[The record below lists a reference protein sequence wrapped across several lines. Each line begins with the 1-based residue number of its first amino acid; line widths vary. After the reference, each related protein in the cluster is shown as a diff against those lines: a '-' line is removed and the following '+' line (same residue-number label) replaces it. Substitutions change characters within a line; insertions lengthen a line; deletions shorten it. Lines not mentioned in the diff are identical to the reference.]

1 MPFGELDGLTLK
13 EIRQDLFRNIISTR
27 QSQDLFDDL
36 SDDPDDWHTAIH
48 LEMAFKP
55 PHYESN
61 QPIIDRPF
69 EEAAYLEAI
78 QFPFDHLGESRFS
91 KGTFGVWYGSEQLET
106 TIHETVYHW
115 KEGFLKDAGF
125 DSLDNVSVERRV
137 HLVHCDGALINLTDK
152 KDSWPELIGNEYG
165 PCQELGRKIHRQGHP
180 GLWTP
185 SARHPGT
192 NAAVFSSD
200 PLTNPRPHCY
210 LTYTLI
216 GGLVEVSRSPGSVI
230 LKL

>member
-115 KEGFLKDAGF
+115 KEGCLKDAGC

-137 HLVHCDGALINLTDK
+137 HLVHCVGA
-152 KDSWPELIGNEYG
+152 
-165 PCQELGRKIHRQGHP
+165 QLGQGAEAYLVP
-180 GLWTP
+180 KLFLP
-185 SARHPGT
+185 SIANSP
-192 NAAVFSSD
+192 
-200 PLTNPRPHCY
+200 
-210 LTYTLI
+210 TLFT
-216 GGLVEVSRSPGSVI
+216 LSCFRS
-230 LKL
+230 LAFEE